1 MNDELDLLQRATRAL
16 RDETAAPER
25 RSGLTRARVLDAAA
39 AKKRPLWR
47 FIVPFALVL
56 GTSTAFARVAFPEQ
70 LSAMWQQLVAPL
82 RAGEP
87 AAKAAPP
94 KKLAHVQRAKP
105 SQVAPLAVPQ
115 AELAVAD
122 VAAPEPRTAPPSA
135 LELTRKSAPAPK
147 LSKAKQ
153 APVLSVQPS
162 SVPPAESGELMLF
175 RRAERLHRAQHPEAI
190 AAWDAYLRVAPSG
203 VLVPE
208 ARYNRAL
215 ALLRAGRRDEAQN
228 ALASFAA
235 GDFGGYR
242 AREARALIDQIAAD
256 AGRD

>member
-70 LSAMWQQLVAPL
+70 VSALWQELVAPL
-82 RAGEP
+82 RASEP
-87 AAKAAPP
+87 KTAPS
-94 KKLAHVQRAKP
+94 KKLARAPRAKP
-105 SQVAPLAVPQ
+105 VQVAPAVP
-115 AELAVAD
+115 E
-122 VAAPEPRTAPPSA
+122 VAAPGVQSTPPSA
-135 LELTRKSAPAPK
+135 LEITRKSEPRPRAPK
-147 LSKAKQ
+147 A
-153 APVLSVQPS
+153 APVLSVSP
-162 SVPPAESGELMLF
+162 VPVPAPESAELMLF
-175 RRAERLHRAQHPEAI
+175 RRAERLHRAQHHDAI
-190 AAWDAYLRVAPSG
+190 DAWDAYLRVAPSG
-203 VLVPE
+203 ALVPE

-215 ALLRAGRRDEAQN
+215 SLLRAGRRDEAQI
-228 ALASFAA
+228 ALAPFAA

-242 AREARALIDQIAAD
+242 AREARALIDQLAAD